1 MKLLNRII
9 TGTKVGLQNY
19 ATLQYQNA
27 GRAFRQIP
35 TNLTRQDVVNH
46 PLYNAIPE
54 HSQTTIL
61 PPQNYQF
68 SKREVFSLAFSQI
81 AIKSWGQE
89 QYRKQNKDNTS
100 IQHPSYRK
108 IFKQELSSVFQNGF
122 QAYARQTHRNVVYNA
137 LNQPNANN
145 NTNINSTD
153 VKIENNGLGNLNN
166 NTRHFNGTEIKSLL
180 SLNFA
185 SELWKTAQL
194 SKNNQQNYLHNP
206 YEYNFNNL
214 RV

>member
-1 MKLLNRII
+1 
-9 TGTKVGLQNY
+9 
-19 ATLQYQNA
+19 
-27 GRAFRQIP
+27 
-35 TNLTRQDVVNH
+35 
-46 PLYNAIPE
+46 
-54 HSQTTIL
+54 
-61 PPQNYQF
+61 
-68 SKREVFSLAFSQI
+68 
-81 AIKSWGQE
+81 
-89 QYRKQNKDNTS
+89 
-100 IQHPSYRK
+100 
-108 IFKQELSSVFQNGF
+108 LSSVFQNGF
-122 QAYARQTHRNVVYNA
+122 QAYARQIHRNVVYNA
-137 LNQPNANN
+137 LNQPNT

-153 VKIENNGLGNLNN
+153 VKIENNRLGNLNN